1 MVFFLIGVAVY
12 SLCTRGI
19 DIAPAFASAKFTL
32 ENVINAAGVGVF
44 LYVGFEWV
52 TPLAEETTDYRLIG
66 RGMLWSIG
74 LLSLTY
80 CLFTVGMYVGLTQ
93 EQLRS
98 GTPIPHILFGQNLF
112 GGAGVLFFIIMSVL
126 ASVTSFNAGL
136 VNTSRFAYAMGRD
149 NVLPR
154 VFSRLHSTY
163 ATPWVAI
170 AFLALFAIAISV
182 YTLLTGHY
190 LFIIMMAAALECFIY
205 VVMAVCVIR
214 LRKKQPDAP
223 RDFKA
228 PLGYTVPVITIIVFL
243 GLLVGIFTDASRDY
257 SGKVLFNNY
266 WVAVVMAAFFAFT
279 TGYTLIIVPMLK
291 KRASERAQ
299 GRVKRRPGRT

>member
-1 MVFFLIGVAVY
+1 MVFFLIGVSVY

-19 DIAPAFASAKFTL
+19 NISPAFASAKFTL

-74 LLSLTY
+74 LLSITY
-80 CLFTVGMYVGLTQ
+80 CLFTVGMYVGLTD

-98 GTPIPHILFGQNLF
+98 GSPIPHILFGQNLF

-154 VFSRLHSTY
+154 VFSRLHSLY

-170 AFLALFAIAISV
+170 IFLALFAIAISV
-182 YTLLTGHY
+182 YTLLTGQY

-214 LRKKQPDAP
+214 LRKKQPDAA
-223 RDFKA
+223 RDFKT

-243 GLLVGIFTDASRDY
+243 GLLIGIFTDSSRDY
-257 SGKVLFNNY
+257 SGKVLFHNY
-266 WVAVVMAAFFAFT
+266 WVAVVMAAFFALT
-279 TGYTLIIVPMLK
+279 AGYTLIIVPMLK
-291 KRASERAQ
+291 KKASERAQ